1 MLVIFLIFCTAL
13 TAKCIVRSKH
23 LQLIVEDSLFFL
35 YPNLK
40 KKKKRENVSRES
52 AKENIRSDNK
62 GELRERRGGSFL
74 HSAHWVAVLT
84 ESWGSG
90 QDGSLL
96 LGPAFTPGLETKPP
110 SL

>member
-1 MLVIFLIFCTAL
+1 MFPENLLRKASGL
-13 TAKCIVRSKH
+13 TTG
-23 LQLIVEDSLFFL
+23 
-35 YPNLK
+35 
-40 KKKKRENVSRES
+40 ENC
-52 AKENIRSDNK
+52 
-62 GELRERRGGSFL
+62 ERRGGSVL
-74 HSAHWVAVLT
+74 HSARWVAVLT